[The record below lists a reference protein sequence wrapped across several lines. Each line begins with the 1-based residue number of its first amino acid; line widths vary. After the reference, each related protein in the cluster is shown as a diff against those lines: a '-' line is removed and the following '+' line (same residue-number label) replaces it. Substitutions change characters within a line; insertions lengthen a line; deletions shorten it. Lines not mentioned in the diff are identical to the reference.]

1 MTGTEEQQM
10 AANHHPKV
18 SPQEVHQQIAKLMDN
33 LVNIKDETG
42 EFLLKLA
49 DGRIIDTKGWNDW
62 EWTHGVGLYGLY
74 RYYDQT
80 LDSGCLDIITD
91 WFKNRFAAGTPTKN
105 INTMAAMLTLAHLYE
120 RTGNSTYRPY
130 LEVWADWVMYDMPRT
145 EDRGLQHIVFN
156 NDNHQQL
163 WDDTLMMSVLPLA
176 KIGLVLGRPE
186 YVEEA
191 KRQFLIHIKYLFDS
205 RSGLWFHGWNFEGRH
220 NFARALWARGNSW
233 ITIVIPEFI
242 ELLDLKPGDFLR
254 EFLIDTFR
262 SQVSALARLQD
273 KESGL
278 WHTLLDDQTSYLE
291 ASATAGFA
299 FGMLKAIRKRYID
312 AATYLPVATKAIE
325 GVLAHIDAKGELTHV
340 SFGTA
345 MGNDLQFYRDIKL
358 TSMPY
363 GQSMAIL
370 ALTEYLNHFI

>member
-1 MTGTEEQQM
+1 M
-10 AANHHPKV
+10 AADHKASNTPA
-18 SPQEVHQQIAKLMDN
+18 QVHEYIARLTNN

-42 EFLLKLA
+42 EFLLHLE
-49 DGRIIDTKGWNDW
+49 DGRVIDTKGWNDW

-80 LDSGCLDIITD
+80 LDAGTLKIIED
-91 WFKNRFAAGTPTKN
+91 WFANRFAAGTPTKN
-105 INTMAAMLTLAHLYE
+105 INTVAAMLTLAYLYE
-120 RTGNSTYRPY
+120 RSGNSSYRPY
-130 LEVWADWVMYDMPRT
+130 LEVWADWVMHELPRT
-145 EDRGLQHIVFN
+145 EEGGFQHIVFN

-176 KIGLVLGRPE
+176 KIGLLLGRQD

-191 KRQFLIHIKYLFDS
+191 RRQFLIHIKYLYDVKT
-205 RSGLWFHGWNFEGRH
+205 GLWFHGWNFEGRH

-233 ITIVIPEFI
+233 ITIVIPEFV
-242 ELLDLKPGDFLR
+242 ELLDLPPGDHLR
-254 EFLIDTFR
+254 EFLLDTFR
-262 SQVSALARLQD
+262 AQVAALARLQD
-273 KESGL
+273 QGGGL
-278 WHTLLDDQTSYLE
+278 WHTLLDDESSYLE

-299 FGMLKAIRKRYID
+299 FGMLKAVRKRYID
-312 AATYLPVATKAIE
+312 KATYLPVAVRAIE
-325 GVLAHIDAKGELTHV
+325 GVIKHIDAHGELTQV

-345 MGNDLQFYRDIKL
+345 MGKDLQFYRDIKL

-370 ALTEYLNHFI
+370 ALTEYLNHYI

>member
-1 MTGTEEQQM
+1 M
-10 AANHHPKV
+10 AADHKARNTPA
-18 SPQEVHQQIAKLMDN
+18 QVHEYIARLTNN

-42 EFLLKLA
+42 EFLLHLE
-49 DGRIIDTKGWNDW
+49 DGRVIDTKGWNDW

-80 LDSGCLDIITD
+80 LDAGTLKIIED
-91 WFKNRFAAGTPTKN
+91 WFANRFAAGTPTKN
-105 INTMAAMLTLAHLYE
+105 INTVAAMLTLAYLYE
-120 RTGNSTYRPY
+120 RSGNSSYRPY
-130 LEVWADWVMYDMPRT
+130 LEVWADWVMHELPRT
-145 EDRGLQHIVFN
+145 EEGGFQHIVFN

-176 KIGLVLGRPE
+176 KIGLLLGRQD

-191 KRQFLIHIKYLFDS
+191 RRQFLIHIKYLYDVKT
-205 RSGLWFHGWNFEGRH
+205 GLWFHGWNFEGRH

-233 ITIVIPEFI
+233 ITIVIPEFV
-242 ELLDLKPGDFLR
+242 ELLDLPPGEHLR
-254 EFLIDTFR
+254 EFLLDTFR
-262 SQVSALARLQD
+262 AQVAALARLQD
-273 KESGL
+273 QGSGL
-278 WHTLLDDQTSYLE
+278 WHTLLDDESSYLE

-299 FGMLKAIRKRYID
+299 FGMLKAVRKRYID
-312 AATYLPVATKAIE
+312 KATYLPVAVRAIE
-325 GVLAHIDAKGELTHV
+325 GVIKHIDARGELTQV

-345 MGNDLQFYRDIKL
+345 MGKDLQFYRDIKL

-370 ALTEYLNHFI
+370 ALTEYLNHYI

>member
-1 MTGTEEQQM
+1 M
-10 AANHHPKV
+10 AANHPARFK
-18 SPQEVHQQIAKLMDN
+18 PAEVHGLIARLMDN
-33 LVNIKDETG
+33 LVNIKDTTG
-42 EFLLKLA
+42 EFLLKLD
-49 DGRIIDTKGWNDW
+49 DGRVIDTKGWNDW

-80 LDSGCLDIITD
+80 LDENCIRIVTD

-105 INTMAAMLTLAHLYE
+105 INTMAAMLTLAYLYE
-120 RTGNSTYRPY
+120 RTGNSSYRPY
-130 LEVWADWVMYDMPRT
+130 LEVWADWVMHDMPRT
-145 EDRGLQHIVFN
+145 EDAGFQHIVFN
-156 NDNHQQL
+156 NDNRQQL

-176 KIGLVLGRPE
+176 KIGLLLDRPE

-191 KRQFLIHIKYLFDS
+191 KRQFLIHIKYLFDT
-205 RSGLWFHGWNFEGRH
+205 RSGLWFHGWTFEGRH

-242 ELLDLKPGDFLR
+242 ELLNLKPGDFLR
-254 EFLIDTFR
+254 EFLLDTFR
-262 SQVSALARLQD
+262 AQVAALARLQD
-273 KESGL
+273 KETGL
-278 WHTLLDDQTSYLE
+278 WHTLLDDPDAYLE

-299 FGMLKAIRKRYID
+299 FGMLKAIRKRYLPAD
-312 AATYLPVATKAIE
+312 YLPVAVKAVE
-325 GVLAHIDAKGELTHV
+325 GVIGKIDGRGELTQV

-345 MGNDLQFYRDIKL
+345 MGNDLQFYRNIKL

-370 ALTEYLNHFI
+370 ALTEYLNHYI

>member
-1 MTGTEEQQM
+1 MACNHQSKFKPQQI
-10 AANHHPKV
+10 HD
-18 SPQEVHQQIAKLMDN
+18 QIAKLIDN
-33 LVNIKDETG
+33 LVNIQDSTG
-42 EFLLKLA
+42 EFLLKLD

-80 LDSGCLDIITD
+80 HEEDCLRVINE
-91 WFKNRFAAGTPTKN
+91 WFKNRFEAGTPTKN
-105 INTMAAMLTLAHLYE
+105 INTMAAMLTLAYLYE
-120 RTGNSTYRPY
+120 RTGNSTYKPY
-130 LEVWADWVMYDMPRT
+130 LEIWADYVMYDMPRT
-145 EDRGLQHIVFN
+145 EENGFQHIVFN

-176 KIGLVLGRPE
+176 KIGLLLNRPD

-191 KRQFLIHIKYLFDS
+191 KKQFLIHIKYLYDTK
-205 RSGLWFHGWNFEGRH
+205 SGLWFHGWNFEGRH

-242 ELLDLKPGDFLR
+242 ELLNLKPGDYLR
-254 EFLIDTFR
+254 EFLIDTFKA
-262 SQVSALARLQD
+262 QVTALAKYQD
-273 KESGL
+273 KETGL
-278 WHTLLDDQTSYLE
+278 WHTLLDDETSYLE
-291 ASATAGFA
+291 ASATAGFG

-312 AATYLPVATKAIE
+312 ASVLPVAVKAVE
-325 GVLAHIDAKGELTHV
+325 GVMSKIDSKGELTNV

-345 MGNDLQFYRDIKL
+345 MGPNLQFYKDIKL

-370 ALTEYLNHFI
+370 CLTEYLNHYI